1 MDDDV
6 RALLSPEGEAAYLR
20 QQEIDDFRFAELQRR
35 RRELYPEPKLEP
47 QPQTTAAAPPYVTW
61 RQMDTVM
68 SFLGAELGKA
78 ESRAN
83 RKIRALEEQ
92 VAALRCDVEV
102 LSKHKAAKSDV
113 VPLRGR
119 DVA

>member
-1 MDDDV
+1 M
-6 RALLSPEGEAAYLR
+6 
-20 QQEIDDFRFAELQRR
+20 
-35 RRELYPEPKLEP
+35 K
-47 QPQTTAAAPPYVTW
+47 
-61 RQMDTVM
+61 
-68 SFLGAELGKA
+68 FLGAELGKA

-83 RKIRALEEQ
+83 ARANAKIKMLEEQ
-92 VAALRCDVEV
+92 VAALRCDVEF